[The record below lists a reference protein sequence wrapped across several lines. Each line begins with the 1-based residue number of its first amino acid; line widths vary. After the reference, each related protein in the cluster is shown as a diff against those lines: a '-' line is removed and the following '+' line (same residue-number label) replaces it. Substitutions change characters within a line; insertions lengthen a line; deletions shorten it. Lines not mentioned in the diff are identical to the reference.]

1 MRCEQDDENNNNNET
16 IRSLLLSF
24 AHSLAA
30 SPPSPSL
37 VCVSVCLS
45 KIAI

>member
-1 MRCEQDDENNNNNET
+1 MRCEQDDENNNNET
-16 IRSLLLSF
+16 IRSLLFF